1 MANFYKNFD
10 SATLMSFGKSF
21 ARLNGQPLDKSA
33 IWYSKAEADTYAAS
47 ASAYV
52 GQPVAVINETDKL
65 TTLYVV
71 GANGTLEMVGSLPD
85 GVSLELHEGKVQ
97 LKGFNEAAS
106 GAQLRKNAD
115 GEIEWFVPSTDTV
128 DGLQSAVG
136 GLQSDMQTAQE
147 DIAAID
153 ETIGLVPEDKT
164 LVEMIADAQAAATY
178 DDTALAGRV
187 TTVEGK
193 AESLQNQIDVIMNNP
208 DTEGVI
214 NSIEEFTAYITE
226 HGEVAEGFRTDI
238 DANKKAI
245 EDHETAMAPL
255 IEKLEAI
262 EAGAQVNK
270 IETVSEEFELTDHHL
285 SIKEIAQDKITGL
298 PEALLGKVDKVE
310 GSRLITADEVTKL
323 EKLVLGENG
332 EVSVSGKVAAGNVEG
347 LEAWITAR
355 AATLEGLSENSLT
368 DALLEKLNGIEA
380 GAQKNAIEGVSG
392 EFAISADGRVLS
404 IVGVEME
411 KVVGLPEALAAA
423 GKVDGI
429 KINGTLMDAVD
440 KIVEIK
446 STDIVKASEE
456 ITVAE
461 DGTLGI
467 DKVGVSKLFNDGTTL
482 VLNGGNA
489 EG

>member
-106 GAQLRKNAD
+106 GAQPRKNAD

-136 GLQSDMQTAQE
+136 GLQSDMKAAQE

-226 HGEVAEGFRTDI
+226 HGEIAEGFRTDI

-270 IETVSEEFELTDHHL
+270 IETVSEEFELTEREL
-285 SIKEIAQDKITGL
+285 AIKAIEMSKVTGL
-298 PEALLGKVDKVE
+298 ADALAGKAGAATTLAGYGITDAYTKTETEERIQEVLDGLSDTSETAASVAQALETYKTSNDQRVTDLENNKVDAVAGKSLVDDA
-310 GSRLITADEVTKL
+310 LI
-323 EKLVLGENG
+323 EKLTGV
-332 EVSVSGKVAAGNVEG
+332 
-347 LEAWITAR
+347 
-355 AATLEGLSENSLT
+355 
-368 DALLEKLNGIEA
+368 EA
-380 GAQKNAIEGVSG
+380 GAQINTIESVQ
-392 EFAISADGRVLS
+392 V
-404 IVGVEME
+404 
-411 KVVGLPEALAAA
+411 
-423 GKVDGI
+423 
-429 KINGTLMDAVD
+429 NGTALVIND
-440 KIVEIK
+440 KIVNIT
-446 STDIVKASEE
+446 SGDIVKASDEV
-456 ITVAE
+456 TVSE

-467 DKVGVSKLFNDGTTL
+467 GEVNVDKLVQDDGTRL
-482 VLNGGNA
+482 ILNGGSA
-489 EG
+489 AD

>member
-1 MANFYKNFD
+1 MANFYKNCD

-85 GVSLELHEGKVQ
+85 GMSLELHEGKVQ

-106 GAQLRKNAD
+106 GAQPRKNAD

-136 GLQSDMQTAQE
+136 GLQSDMKAAQE

-226 HGEVAEGFRTDI
+226 HGEIAEGFRTDI

-270 IETVSEEFELTDHHL
+270 IETVSEEFELTEREL
-285 SIKEIAQDKITGL
+285 AIKAIEMSKVTGL
-298 PEALLGKVDKVE
+298 ADALAGKAGAATTLAGYGITDAYTKTETEERIQEVLDGLSDTSETAASVAQALETYKTPNDQRVTDLENNKVDAVAGKSLVDDA
-310 GSRLITADEVTKL
+310 LI
-323 EKLVLGENG
+323 EKLTGV
-332 EVSVSGKVAAGNVEG
+332 
-347 LEAWITAR
+347 
-355 AATLEGLSENSLT
+355 
-368 DALLEKLNGIEA
+368 EA
-380 GAQKNAIEGVSG
+380 GAQINTIESVQ
-392 EFAISADGRVLS
+392 V
-404 IVGVEME
+404 
-411 KVVGLPEALAAA
+411 
-423 GKVDGI
+423 
-429 KINGTLMDAVD
+429 NGTALVIND
-440 KIVEIK
+440 KIVNIT
-446 STDIVKASEE
+446 SGDIVKASDEV
-456 ITVAE
+456 TVSE

-467 DKVGVSKLFNDGTTL
+467 GEVNVDKLVQDDGTRL
-482 VLNGGNA
+482 ILNGGSA
-489 EG
+489 AD